1 MNSNNR
7 SNRPYRRLRSSPIR
21 LPWERESV
29 WLSELLS
36 GRRWWLLFGCALA
49 LGFVVLAY
57 RAADERARTRAT
69 RAAIAEARRAVA
81 AFVAEL
87 GRCPHSTV
95 ELLHPPKAGAH
106 YLNVLPVDG
115 WGRPLYVRCPGNG
128 PHEVA
133 EVISSGPSGSFLE
146 DDHVL

>member
-1 MNSNNR
+1 MMR
-7 SNRPYRRLRSSPIR
+7 RRLRASPIR

-29 WLSELLS
+29 WLPALLS
-36 GRRWWLLFGCALA
+36 GRRWWLLVGSALL

-57 RAADERARTRAT
+57 RAADERARTRAS

-95 ELLHPPKAGAH
+95 ELMHPPKAGAQ
-106 YLNVLPVDG
+106 YLNELPVDG
-115 WGRPLYVRCPGNG
+115 WGRPLYVRCPGNH

-133 EVISSGPSGSFLE
+133 EVISAGPSGSFLQ
-146 DDHVL
+146 DDQIL

>member
-1 MNSNNR
+1 MNRRRYKGSN
-7 SNRPYRRLRSSPIR
+7 IR

-29 WLSELLS
+29 WLGDVFS
-36 GRRWWLLFGCALA
+36 GRRWWALLASVLIG
-49 LGFVVLAY
+49 GFVVLAY

-95 ELLHPPKAGAH
+95 ELVHPPKAGAH
-106 YLNVLPVDG
+106 YLNELPVDG
-115 WGRPLYVRCPGNG
+115 WGRPLYVRCPGENSRD
-128 PHEVA
+128 VA
-133 EVISSGPSGSFLE
+133 EVISAGPSGSFLQ

>member
-1 MNSNNR
+1 MML
-7 SNRPYRRLRSSPIR
+7 RRRYKGSPIR

-29 WLSELLS
+29 WLSD
-36 GRRWWLLFGCALA
+36 LLFGRHWWTLLLSALA
-49 LGFVVLAY
+49 IGFIVLAY

-95 ELLHPPKAGAH
+95 ELLHPPKSGAH
-106 YLNVLPVDG
+106 YLNELPVDG
-115 WGRPLYVRCPGNG
+115 WGRPLYVRCPGTNSRD
-128 PHEVA
+128 VA
-133 EVISSGPSGSFLE
+133 DVISSGPSGSFLE

>member
-1 MNSNNR
+1 MMLRRR
-7 SNRPYRRLRSSPIR
+7 SKGSPIR

-29 WLSELLS
+29 WLSD
-36 GRRWWLLFGCALA
+36 LLFGRHWWTLLASALA
-49 LGFVVLAY
+49 IGFIVLAY
-57 RAADERARTRAT
+57 QTADHRARTRTT

-95 ELLHPPKAGAH
+95 ELLHPPKSGAH
-106 YLNVLPVDG
+106 YLNEIPVDG
-115 WGRPLYVRCPGNG
+115 WGRQLYVRCPASNSRD
-128 PHEVA
+128 VA
-133 EVISSGPSGSFLE
+133 DVFSAGPSGSFLK